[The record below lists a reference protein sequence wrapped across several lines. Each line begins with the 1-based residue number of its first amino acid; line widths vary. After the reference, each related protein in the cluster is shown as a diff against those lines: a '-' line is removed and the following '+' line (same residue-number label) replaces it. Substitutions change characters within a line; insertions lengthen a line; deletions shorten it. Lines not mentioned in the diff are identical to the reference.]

1 MIAAVLAAAGLAV
14 VTGIQP
20 QLAGRG
26 ADLYLVTG
34 TGNTISVARS
44 SDGGGSFA
52 APVALPPAG
61 RLALGRH
68 RGPRIAVTRD
78 AVVVAAIAGAKG
90 GGADGDVLLYRSR
103 DRGRTWLAPIVISD
117 VPGAA
122 REGLHALAANDA
134 GVVAVAWLDL
144 RGPGTRVYTAMSRDH
159 GATWSADT
167 LAYASPSGSVCECCH
182 PSLAVDDA
190 GAVAV
195 LFRNQIDGHRDMY
208 LARSADGRTFSPAVK
223 QGSGTWALQACPMD
237 GGAVALERGTAHA
250 VWRRETTIYTSAA
263 AGAAPETTR
272 EVAVGEGRDAV
283 LGVSGGRVDIAW
295 TGAGGVHLRQAGR
308 PEQTLGSGGF
318 ASLLA
323 LPDRSVV
330 AIEDAGRVTIHVVPR

>member
-1 MIAAVLAAAGLAV
+1 MIAAVLVAAGLATV
-14 VTGIQP
+14 AGSQP
-20 QLAGRG
+20 QLAARG
-26 ADLYLVTG
+26 SDIYLAAG
-34 TGNTISVARS
+34 AGDTITVARS
-44 SDGGGSFA
+44 VDGGASFE
-52 APVALPPAG
+52 APIPLPPAG

-90 GGADGDVLLYRSR
+90 GGADGDVLLYRTR
-103 DRGRTWLAPIVISD
+103 DRGRTWLAPIVIND

-134 GVVAVAWLDL
+134 GLVAVAWLDL
-144 RGPGTRVYTAMSRDH
+144 RGPGTRVYTAISRDH

-190 GAVAV
+190 GGIAV

-237 GGAVALERGTAHA
+237 GGAVALDRGTAHA

-263 AGAAPETTR
+263 GAAAEATR
-272 EVAVGEGRDAV
+272 EMAIGEGRDAV
-283 LGVSGGRVDIAW
+283 LAVSGGRVDIAW
-295 TGAGGVHLRQAGR
+295 TGAGGVHLRQGGR
-308 PEQTLGSGGF
+308 AEQTLGPGGF

-323 LPDRSVV
+323 LPDRSVI
-330 AIEDAGRVTIHVVPR
+330 AIEDRGRVTIHVVPR